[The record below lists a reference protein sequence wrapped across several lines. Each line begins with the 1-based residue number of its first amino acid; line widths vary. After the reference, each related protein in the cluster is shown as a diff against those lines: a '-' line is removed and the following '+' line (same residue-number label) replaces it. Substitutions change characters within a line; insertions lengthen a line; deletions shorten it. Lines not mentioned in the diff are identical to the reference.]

1 VGALRQGGHED
12 FVNVFGI
19 PIMLRPGTFALTVL
33 LAALSAIGPLTTDM
47 YLPSLPDIARLL
59 DASTAQAQLTISSYL
74 LGFAVGQIFYG
85 PLADRHGRKPVLLG
99 AMALYCAASL
109 ACALSTSIEMLI
121 AARALQALG
130 GSGGIVLARAIVRDL
145 YSGARAGRELS
156 LIGAVM
162 ALAPVLAPLLGG
174 VLQTGFGWRSVFFT
188 LVGGGLAG
196 AAIVWP
202 LMPETLALR
211 ATDPVSPAT
220 MFRSY
225 RLVARNSAYL
235 AYLGLASTSFA
246 GLFAWISGSSFVLQ
260 YLYGLSAFQF
270 GVAFAIGSVGY
281 MGGTTLAARL
291 VMRLGLDRALG
302 VGAAAM
308 AAGGLGM
315 VLAVA
320 LVLTSA
326 ASLVLPMALYLAG
339 LGMVLPQAIAGAMT
353 PFPERAGAASAL
365 LGFVQQSGSALCG
378 VLVGVLLGSTAW
390 PLAAVVAVMG
400 CATLALWI
408 LTRAV
413 RARAAKQH

>member
-1 VGALRQGGHED
+1 
-12 FVNVFGI
+12 
-19 PIMLRPGTFALTVL
+19 MLRPGTFALTVL

-59 DASTAQAQLTISSYL
+59 GASTAQAQLTISSYL
-74 LGFAVGQIFYG
+74 IGFAVGQIFYG
-85 PLADRHGRKPVLLG
+85 PLADRHGRKPVLMG

-162 ALAPVLAPLLGG
+162 ALAPVLAPLVGG

-188 LVGGGLAG
+188 LVGGGLLG

-211 ATDPVSPAT
+211 AAEPVSPAT
-220 MFRSY
+220 MFRSF
-225 RLVARNSAYL
+225 RVVARNGAYL

-246 GLFAWISGSSFVLQ
+246 GLFAWISGASFVLQ
-260 YLYGLSAFQF
+260 YLYGLTPFQF

-281 MGGTTLAARL
+281 MVGTTLAARL
-291 VMRLGLDRALG
+291 VMRHGVDATLG

-308 AAGGLGM
+308 AAGGLSM
-315 VLAVA
+315 AMAVA
-320 LVLTSA
+320 LGLTSA

-339 LGMVLPQAIAGAMT
+339 LGMVLPQSIAGAMT

-365 LGFVQQSGSALCG
+365 LGFVQQSLAALCG
-378 VLVGVLLGSTAW
+378 AAVGALLGTSAW
-390 PLAAVVAVMG
+390 PLAGAVAAMG
-400 CATLALWI
+400 CATLGLWI
-408 LTRAV
+408 LTRAL
-413 RARAAKQH
+413 RARAAARRSAADS

>member
-1 VGALRQGGHED
+1 
-12 FVNVFGI
+12 
-19 PIMLRPGTFALTVL
+19 MLRPGTFALTVL
-33 LAALSAIGPLTTDM
+33 LAALSGIGPLTTDM

-59 DASTAQAQLTISSYL
+59 HASTAQAQLTVSAYL
-74 LGFAVGQIFYG
+74 LGFAFGQIFYG

-99 AMALYCAASL
+99 AMALYCTASL

-130 GSGGIVLARAIVRDL
+130 GSGSIVLARAIVRDL

-156 LIGAVM
+156 LIGSVM
-162 ALAPVLAPLLGG
+162 ALAPVLAPLIGG

-188 LVGGGLAG
+188 LVGGGFFG

-211 ATDPVSPAT
+211 AAESVTPAS
-220 MFRSY
+220 MLKSY
-225 RLVARNSAYL
+225 RVVARNPAYL

-260 YLYGLSAFQF
+260 YLYGLTPFQF
-270 GVAFAIGSVGY
+270 GVAFAVGSVGY
-281 MGGTTLAARL
+281 MIGTTAAARL
-291 VMRLGLDRALG
+291 VMRHGIDRTLG

-315 VLAVA
+315 VMAVA
-320 LVLTSA
+320 LGLTA
-326 ASLVLPMALYLAG
+326 AAALVLPMALYMAG
-339 LGMVLPQAIAGAMT
+339 LGIVLPQAIAGAMT

-365 LGFVQQSGSALCG
+365 LGFVQQSVAALAG
-378 VLVGVLLGSTAW
+378 VVVGALLGSSAW
-390 PLAAVVAVMG
+390 PLAGSVAVTG
-400 CATLALWI
+400 CTTLALWI
-408 LTRAV
+408 ATRAV
-413 RARAAKQH
+413 RASAAKQH